1 MPRQIET
8 MSLGKG
14 VDYAKVSKRLVE
26 MHEGNKNCD
35 IETEVSLQPGK
46 DGKESFAMCRA
57 KVTTE
62 RGVYTGH
69 SLGTV
74 KAQKGL
80 EKLETIAVG
89 RALAFAGYLASGDIA
104 SFEEMTDM
112 MTGASAANDPSQA
125 FMRDF
130 QARMNAISSR
140 EGLTRLQQRLADLI
154 DDETIN
160 ASQAA
165 VLSGAMEEAAKRVLL
180 GASEE

>member
-14 VDYAKVSKRLVE
+14 VEYAKVSKRLVE
-26 MHEGNKNCD
+26 MHEGNKQCD
-35 IETEVSLQPGK
+35 IETDVSMK
-46 DGKESFAMCRA
+46 DGFAMCRA

-62 RGVYTGH
+62 RGCYTGH

-112 MTGASAANDPSQA
+112 MTGVSAANDPSQA

-130 QARMNAISSR
+130 KSRIDAIDSKES
-140 EGLTRLQQRLADLI
+140 LVRLQQRLSDMI
-154 DDETIN
+154 DDETVD
-160 ASQAA
+160 AAQAA
-165 VLSGAMEEAAKRVLL
+165 VLSGAMEEAARRIYL
-180 GASEE
+180 GEEEK